1 MTDTRTLRLATLCFL
16 PALASVATPARA
28 QDRATPEAAPEA
40 ALHEELAHS
49 LEVEHIVDDVEVGF
63 TPDDGAYVRTPD
75 RAWSLRVG
83 LLVQMRYQLSS
94 TPDAAQESTFD
105 VRMVRPAL
113 RGTVLAPW
121 VRYFVQAELAGPTA
135 RLLDLEVDL
144 VPHEAIGL
152 RVGQFLTPF
161 SRTFTTPVPR
171 LLFPDFAQAN
181 TFFRADRDTG
191 AMLHGAPFAGVLEY
205 AVGVFN
211 GNRIDRGGNDDERMM
226 YMARVAVSPLGAVS
240 ADETPH
246 LAAHTPFRFS
256 IGANGY
262 LGESTL
268 VETATDPVSGEAITT
283 RTPEENQTAG
293 ADLQIRWETLVLQA
307 ELYYRATHFADG
319 SERDALGGYAHAAW
333 MVLWPWLDVAAR
345 VSVIDPD
352 LAVDADL
359 QTVYEALVTFYA
371 LGNHLKL
378 SVRYAATT
386 SERAQPPIAAGR
398 TVHSGTAQLQ
408 LQF

>member
-1 MTDTRTLRLATLCFL
+1 MNLSTTLHSKATCLTALLLAL
-16 PALASVATPARA
+16 PALAHAQDGATPVPLR
-28 QDRATPEAAPEA
+28 DVSP
-40 ALHEELAHS
+40 HEQLAHPLT
-49 LEVEHIVDDVEVGF
+49 LEHAEPDVEVGF
-63 TPDDGAYVRTPD
+63 SPDDGADVRTPD

-94 TPDAAQESTFD
+94 TPDPTQESTFV

-121 VRYFVQAELAGPTA
+121 IRFFVQPELAGPSA

-181 TFFRADRDTG
+181 EVFRADRDTG

-205 AVGVFN
+205 AVGVFD

-246 LAAHTPFRFS
+246 LGAHTPFRFS
-256 IGANGY
+256 VGANGY
-262 LGESTL
+262 LGETTL
-268 VETATDPVSGEAITT
+268 VETATDPVTGASVTT
-283 RTPEENQTAG
+283 RTLEENQTAG

-307 ELYYRATHFADG
+307 ELYYRATHLADG
-319 SERDALGGYAHAAW
+319 TERDAIGGYAHAAW
-333 MVLWPWLDVAAR
+333 MFFWPWLDVAAR
-345 VSVIDPD
+345 VSVVDSD
-352 LAVDADL
+352 LGSAADL
-359 QTVYEALVTFYA
+359 QTVYEAMVTFYA

-378 SVRYAATT
+378 SLRYAAAT
-386 SERAQPPIAAGR
+386 SERARPMIVAGA